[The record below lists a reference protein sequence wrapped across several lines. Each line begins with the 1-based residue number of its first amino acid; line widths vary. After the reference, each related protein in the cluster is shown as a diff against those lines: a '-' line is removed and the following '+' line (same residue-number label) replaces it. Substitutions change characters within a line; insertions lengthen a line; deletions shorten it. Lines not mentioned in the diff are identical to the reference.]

1 MPEVLKNYPSIL
13 KSKLDEIESITQSF
27 TEDQIIQTNLTA
39 IENLCRDK
47 IFNADAKPEIMVYG
61 IYNAGKSSILNELM
75 REDRAEVDDKP
86 QTDRVTKYDWNGYQ
100 IADTPGVSAPIPHEN
115 ITQEHLKNADVV
127 LFVISTQGAHDK
139 AENYTRMKDIAD
151 AGKRIL
157 IILNDKDGYLGSEDD
172 KIREIKT
179 KVVKNMETVG
189 FSNADD
195 YKIVVVNAARAHAG
209 RLKDKPLLVEKSNIL
224 ELEKEI
230 KNELNRTSK
239 FDIYRT
245 TIFQIEKCLENII
258 DSLQKSSGSMLE
270 DKINRIREIFREQR
284 RNIRSD
290 MNSFTQSKINS
301 LINFLPNEIWLNRG
315 EANQIFQRQIEEF
328 SERTQKHL
336 ENLLKDMIQDL
347 NYELEEFQISMQQ
360 LEKIE
365 IDHKNM
371 PADFSIPKA
380 DDFANIATN
389 IIPTNAS
396 SNSNMSNKI
405 KDAAAGGAIISA
417 GASAL
422 AKVAPAVLPKAVVSM
437 IPGIGQI
444 AAGIFLAS
452 ALFGG
457 DDNGDKLRAEAEQHN
472 REQMQRIEAEK
483 QARQE
488 NQQMISFQLENVRD
502 DVIAKTDEIISSV
515 LESYEKPFNEKIEQG
530 RDEASKRM
538 TAIGELGRVQKNLYD
553 IRIELGEQTNL

>member
-1 MPEVLKNYPSIL
+1 MPEVLKNYPNLL

-405 KDAAAGGAIISA
+405 KDAAAGGAISIGKSC
-417 GASAL
+417 SCS
-422 AKVAPAVLPKAVVSM
+422 VAQS
-437 IPGIGQI
+437 
-444 AAGIFLAS
+444 S
-452 ALFGG
+452 C
-457 DDNGDKLRAEAEQHN
+457 QHDSRN
-472 REQMQRIEAEK
+472 RT
-483 QARQE
+483 
-488 NQQMISFQLENVRD
+488 NCGWNFS
-502 DVIAKTDEIISSV
+502 
-515 LESYEKPFNEKIEQG
+515 
-530 RDEASKRM
+530 
-538 TAIGELGRVQKNLYD
+538 GECF
-553 IRIELGEQTNL
+553 IRRR